1 MSTLAQQRAQ
11 AAAAAAVARAQAH
24 ARMAATAADD
34 TFITPGVARDMR
46 IRAQGGDR

>member
-11 AAAAAAVARAQAH
+11 AAAAAVARVQARARLAQ
-24 ARMAATAADD
+24 TEADD

-46 IRAQGGDR
+46 HRIQGVTR